1 MEVVEEAEVL
11 SNGFL
16 LMAETEPA
24 AVDTVEAGPW
34 VDLEKRKPKKIK
46 LIPLCK
52 FVFSVNLTA
61 TAKGDNHLC
70 TI

>member
-34 VDLEKRKPKKIK
+34 VDLEKKKK
-46 LIPLCK
+46 TK
-52 FVFSVNLTA
+52 KTSN
-61 TAKGDNHLC
+61 
-70 TI
+70 